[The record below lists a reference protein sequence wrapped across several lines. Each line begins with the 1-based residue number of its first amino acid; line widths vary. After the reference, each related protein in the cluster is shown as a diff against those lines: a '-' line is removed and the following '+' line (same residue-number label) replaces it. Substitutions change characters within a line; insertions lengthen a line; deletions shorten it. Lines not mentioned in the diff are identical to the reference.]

1 MCRESTVSTG
11 RVSVPI
17 RIKPVDKTTCK
28 KSADLGNIQ
37 RDLKVFIVT
46 DVYSGSRPSKMY
58 SLVSAT
64 CQAKVG
70 SPWEKK
76 KMLVGTLRFFWN
88 QFSTSN
94 QVTSGSTLGLSQ
106 QPRWRHKQ
114 SEKRR
119 EERFQHSWSSNFLL
133 IENAKLLLQKCVCV
147 CVCILRGMGALQ
159 IHGVWGRELVP
170 LSPCPPSWVFC

>member
-1 MCRESTVSTG
+1 MCAERAQSALAEYQFLLESNLSTKQPVRKALIWGKFKETSKSLLSQTYTVAADPAKCI
-11 RVSVPI
+11 VWCLQHV
-17 RIKPVDKTTCK
+17 KP
-28 KSADLGNIQ
+28 KSAQTG
-37 RDLKVFIVT
+37 
-46 DVYSGSRPSKMY
+46 
-58 SLVSAT
+58 
-64 CQAKVG
+64 
-70 SPWEKK
+70 K
-76 KMLVGTLRFFWN
+76 KMLLGTLRFFWN
-88 QFSTSN
+88 QLSTSN

-147 CVCILRGMGALQ
+147 CILRGMGALQ

>member
-37 RDLKVFIVT
+37 RDLKVFIVK

-64 CQAKVG
+64 CQSRLKLG
-70 SPWEKK
+70 K
-76 KMLVGTLRFFWN
+76 KMLLGTLRFFWN